1 MLPSPVRAAWTTA
14 GRNGMT
20 PFLLGRGTT
29 AALCGGG
36 GRSSSANVAG
46 ASLSGSCAWTKS
58 RLRSR
63 GYAATTT
70 KSLTGSS
77 HASSSPSASRSN
89 VLGVPTPAYKEFL
102 ASLFSAPSA
111 QFLGSSSPAAQPAIT
126 TLDMHTEG
134 EPLRIVLSGLEELLP
149 FDMKGTMLQRRRF
162 VQQNL
167 DHLRR
172 CLMWEPR
179 GHRDMYGCLLF
190 SPERP
195 DSDVG
200 VLFLHNEGLSS
211 MCGHGIIALTKAIVE
226 LRLAHSCSSLSS
238 SSSSFQELRI
248 DTPAGLVEAKAW
260 LEDSKL
266 ASSSVSTSKQV
277 KRVTFE
283 NVPSFAYRLDVPIW
297 VPELAREVRVDIGWG
312 GAFYAYVQE
321 EQLWKGEEGGK
332 PREASDYR
340 LLGMAVKRAVMQQVE
355 LVHPFEQD
363 LSFLYGTIIVGK
375 GQAAGSHSKNVCIFA
390 DGEVDRCPTGTGV
403 SGRLALH
410 HAKKELSVGET
421 IVIESILG
429 TTFTGRVVK
438 ETQFGSFKAIIP
450 EVGGR
455 AFVTGFNKW
464 VLDPEDPLRY
474 GFILS

>member
-1 MLPSPVRAAWTTA
+1 MH
-14 GRNGMT
+14 T
-20 PFLLGRGTT
+20 PFLLLGRGTP
-29 AALCGGG
+29 ALLSRG
-36 GRSSSANVAG
+36 GRSSSASHVAG
-46 ASLSGSCAWTKS
+46 SSWSGSCARTKS
-58 RLRSR
+58 LLLGWSTR

-70 KSLTGSS
+70 KSLRTGSS
-77 HASSSPSASRSN
+77 HASSSASSSRSN

-102 ASLFSAPSA
+102 ASLFAAPSP
-111 QFLGSSSPAAQPAIT
+111 QFLGSSSAAAAQPAIT

-149 FDMKGTMLQRRRF
+149 FDMQGTMLQRRRF

-226 LRLAHSCSSLSS
+226 LRLAHSSFSSSLSS

-248 DTPAGLVEAKAW
+248 DTPAGLVVAKAW
-260 LEDSKL
+260 LEDSKP
-266 ASSSVSTSKQV
+266 ASSSSPVSTSKQV

-283 NVPSFAYRLDVPIW
+283 NVPSFAYRLDVPVW
-297 VPELAREVRVDIGWG
+297 VPELEREVRVDIGWG

-321 EQLWKGEEGGK
+321 DQLWKCEEGGK

-363 LSFLYGTIIVGK
+363 LSLLYGTIIVGK

-410 HAKKELSVGET
+410 HAKNELSVGET

-464 VLDPEDPLRY
+464 VIDPDDPLRY